1 MEKLLKYIVAP
12 ALTLL
17 ILSVVIYF
25 FFKSIIGTSVPKYE
39 GEIEIKGLTDNVEIR
54 TNEYGIPLVKSKS
67 RKDLL
72 FALGYLHARDRLL
85 EMEYHRLIA
94 LGGLS
99 EYLGEKT
106 VEADKFFRQLD
117 LSSKVKTFFDELDS
131 EAKVLVKAYSDGIN
145 GYLDSEN
152 PVIQSEFSALGI
164 SPHRWSA
171 EDIVLLTLLNNFS
184 DESKYFSK
192 RIVGMVR
199 GKIDFAKAAAV
210 FGSDTDSLSKE
221 SWSKDEEEILKREID
236 IRELTGLRS
245 ENSLSVSEIQGYNGV
260 FATLNGRFT
269 FPGKYYQVFYESEGI
284 SGNGVTIP
292 GVPVL
297 FLGMKKN
304 EFWVLNSVSKYNPV
318 KNLIYLDDKGGIYIE
333 NKRRGEIK
341 IKKDTILIKNREPL
355 ILETK
360 TAAGTGAIISLPG
373 KKEFYNND
381 STEVLNLFSAIA
393 INQSKFDAADF
404 LTTGLKLWSEPVSS
418 KYFSL
423 EANTDII
430 VKTGDKPAV
439 RSAARAVV
447 KQNQDSPAP
456 KGKKT
461 PRKKETQKP
470 KPVVTDDPPETSN
483 SEELSIT
490 DYIKPVEGEFFDLP
504 SDNRNRFYLAKP
516 DGKELNSYFLNDVT
530 SDFSLKLVPF
540 ILNAFNNDEKKD
552 TILNQSL
559 KVLSRWSGE
568 YQSSLQAPLIIA
580 TFMKFFTVNTF
591 GDDLDKA
598 DFEFLFGWG
607 GLPFARLNKL
617 LEENYSPVFD
627 NINSRELESRDEI
640 IRRSFRSALEEIRR
654 KYDENLV
661 MWLWGRYNTIR
672 PSHIVTNFLGGI
684 NNAIAIEPAG
694 ISGYTDTRFRVNY
707 NPFTELKS
715 GRNVRDSG
723 TLYRFFAKPSEG
735 RLIFVP
741 YLGNSGNFADKMSVV
756 TYLNFLE
763 GKFID
768 GATMYGKNDKVLRL
782 IKKL

>member
-1 MEKLLKYIVAP
+1 MEKLLKYFVAP

-39 GEIEIKGLTDNVEIR
+39 GEIEIKGLADNVEIR
-54 TNEYGIPLVKSKS
+54 TNDYGIPLVKSKS

-94 LGGLS
+94 SGGLS

-106 VEADKFFRQLD
+106 VETDKFFRQLD
-117 LSSKVKTFFDELDS
+117 FSSKAKAFFEELDS

-164 SPHRWSA
+164 SPHRWSP

-199 GKIDFAKAAAV
+199 GKIEFAKAAAV
-210 FGSDTDSLSKE
+210 FGTDTDSISKE
-221 SWSKDEEEILKREID
+221 SWSKDEEELLKREID
-236 IRELTGLRS
+236 IRELTGLRAD
-245 ENSLSVSEIQGYNGV
+245 NSLTVSEIQGYDGV
-260 FATLNGRFT
+260 FATLNGRYT

-284 SGNGVTIP
+284 SGSGVTIP

-297 FLGMKKN
+297 YLGMKKN

-360 TAAGTGAIISLPG
+360 TAAGTGAIISLPE

-381 STEVLNLFSAIA
+381 STEVLNLYSAIV

-470 KPVVTDDPPETSN
+470 KPVVSDDQSETSS
-483 SEELSIT
+483 SESLTIT
-490 DYIKPVEGEFFDLP
+490 DYVKPTESEFFDLP
-504 SDNRNRFYLAKP
+504 SDSRNRFYLAKP

-540 ILNAFNNDEKKD
+540 ILNAFNNEEKKD

-627 NINSRELESRDEI
+627 NINTRELESRDEI

-715 GRNVRDSG
+715 GRNVRESG
-723 TLYRFFAKPSEG
+723 TLYRFFARPSEG

-768 GATMYGKNDKVLRL
+768 GATMYGNNDKVLRL

>member
-1 MEKLLKYIVAP
+1 MEKLLKYFVAP

-39 GEIEIKGLTDNVEIR
+39 GEIEIKGLADNVEIR
-54 TNEYGIPLVKSKS
+54 TNDYGIPLVKSKS

-94 LGGLS
+94 SGGLS

-106 VEADKFFRQLD
+106 VETDKFFRQLD
-117 LSSKVKTFFDELDS
+117 LSSKARTFFEELDS

-145 GYLDSEN
+145 GYLNSEN

-164 SPHRWSA
+164 APHRWSP

-199 GKIDFAKAAAV
+199 GKIEFAKAAAV
-210 FGSDTDSLSKE
+210 FGTDTDSISKE
-221 SWSKDEEEILKREID
+221 AWSKDEEELLKREID
-236 IRELTGLRS
+236 IRELTGLRAD
-245 ENSLSVSEIQGYNGV
+245 NSLTVSEIQGYDGV
-260 FATLNGRFT
+260 FATLNGRYT

-284 SGNGVTIP
+284 SGSGVTIP

-297 FLGMKKN
+297 YLGMKKN

-318 KNLIYLDDKGGIYIE
+318 KNLIFLDDKGGMYVE
-333 NKRRGEIK
+333 NKKRGEIK

-360 TAAGTGAIISLPG
+360 TAPGAGAIISLPE

-393 INQSKFDAADF
+393 INHSGFDAADF

-423 EANTDII
+423 QANTDIF

-439 RSAARAVV
+439 RIAARAVV
-447 KQNQDSPAP
+447 KENQDSPAP
-456 KGKKT
+456 KGKRT

-470 KPVVTDDPPETSN
+470 KPVETDDQPESSD
-483 SEELSIT
+483 SESLTIT
-490 DYIKPVEGEFFDLP
+490 DFVKPAESEFFDLP
-504 SDNRNRFYLAKP
+504 SDSRNRFYLAKP

-540 ILNAFNNDEKKD
+540 ILNAFNNEEKKD

-591 GDDLDKA
+591 GDDLDKT

-627 NINSRELESRDEI
+627 NINTRELESRDEI

-715 GRNVRDSG
+715 GRNVRESG
-723 TLYRFFAKPSEG
+723 TLYRFFARPSEG

-768 GATMYGKNDKVLRL
+768 GATMYGNNDKVLRL

>member
-117 LSSKVKTFFDELDS
+117 LSSKAKTFFDELDS

-221 SWSKDEEEILKREID
+221 SWSKDEEEFLKREID

-245 ENSLSVSEIQGYNGV
+245 ENSLSVSEIQGYDGV

-404 LTTGLKLWSEPVSS
+404 LTTGLKLWSEQVSL

-447 KQNQDSPAP
+447 KQNQDSPVP

-516 DGKELNSYFLNDVT
+516 DGKELNSYILNDVT

-715 GRNVRDSG
+715 GRNVRESG